1 MAQQPRNLHAPGTT
15 PVSVKDE
22 LVDVVLHRKIV
33 KGASVYRAVLDV
45 STTDEP
51 QITLDACRAVL
62 ATPELRKEWDPAVE
76 RSQLLEMF
84 DQVTRIYKTNFT
96 LGWPA
101 SPRDAVTISRTF
113 SDATTVIDISTS
125 LPRSPDE
132 PAYLRPSPP
141 YVRSEVGLFAWCIQ
155 LVTSSSGAPRLRMTC
170 FWQHDL
176 RALWTGGFGSAPGV
190 AQQLAAM
197 TIGFFK
203 TVKTRG
209 SSRIPL
215 LSGYGNGVSV
225 ERVRFQIDREALTA
239 DYAIVPEEEEHER
252 QEREQSLEE
261 LHAIREHRRLTRS
274 VEWLLP
280 VGEGWD
286 VQITTRASS
295 EAVTQLPWT
304 AHATRSGQD
313 RIVLKI
319 KHSELPNDH
328 SVLKPVETVE
338 ERDPSSY
345 YMSQP
350 ILQDTTSMADE
361 PEAKWKRTTE
371 SRGVSVAQLD
381 SIDPTLVVYRAEATF
396 VGLGL
401 WDLYAAIATPGARA
415 FWDRAYDDAV
425 LLEDVNQLTEL
436 WHHKTKPTWPVNGR
450 DAVVLKTVYK
460 SPTTI
465 HIFAFSA
472 DEPNLFPNVPSADP
486 NVIRTQ
492 IDLQGWAIE
501 ALSPT
506 TTLVTLLEQSDP
518 KGWSN
523 KASIPQQMVSY
534 VAGVGDFVIKCGG
547 PPVQTRLEGAKSND
561 IRYDHEKGS
570 FRIEYERCASRRSS
584 SSEGADEPSFPNT
597 PVIECELRCDLDN
610 WASSLDIVID
620 PPPQSITCLR
630 RHRLSL
636 GGGGLWLTI
645 SHDAVHAGDE
655 RLQAIVR
662 RAPQGVAKEKGL
674 VMVNG
679 ARVDVDVE
687 ELADKEVKHLAKQ
700 KRVKPARIPLDQPPV
715 LGVIRRRKAE
725 WDSAEQDGNAT
736 DSTTTTTSPTSASSS
751 QYTSSAPAFA
761 SSFTR
766 YLNYAVEQ
774 ATVTT
779 QQAVAAI
786 SPAAAAGADAMPSSS
801 KPPMQYA
808 LEALSYLQV
817 QHARPVSDGWTLVSD
832 KGFPVYRKIEAQ
844 ISSVIPVHKGE
855 KVVEGFSADEMA
867 SVLTSYECRKQ
878 WDTRFDSVHV
888 FESFGAGSH
897 TNFTVTKGGFPFRDR
912 GFYLANLMARTA
924 LARRTTGE
932 TDQTS
937 DGRTAVFLVSASF
950 SAESISSFAPS
961 KYNPYTLP
969 VGRVFVDGWILE
981 TLDPYGSENYTI
993 PSTRCTRITA
1003 VDYAGSIP
1011 AAVNSS
1017 INAML
1022 PKSILALETYLKG
1035 LSPPPFTR
1043 LPASGLMIL
1052 SKTDEN
1058 PDAKSWTLRKRD
1070 STHEVVNTRF
1080 SPGDRVYKR
1089 ETRSAPP
1096 KPQWLLDLEV
1106 GRAVIFV
1113 EVRPASLES
1122 NDKKT
1127 TVTIDGNST
1136 PVFNEKESLTNL
1148 GRDELLDG
1156 RTSKMDVLV
1165 RTSSEEE
1172 QLPQELLSPIAI
1184 ADHLLDDVA
1193 PTTAISVPLDTTEGE
1208 SLDTP
1213 QAESPIAD
1221 EKLPD
1226 ESASQSDGVP
1236 PDSSTHGLLR
1246 FLNSYPNPLTRFA
1259 TPAGRPRPILRSLS
1273 GSTTSS
1279 RQASGTARDNNE
1291 ASTSSGHPVALL
1303 SPRAD
1308 NAPTYPLSTVIIVAL
1323 IAFLIGSLLR
1333 SMLSPADF
1341 VYVVSDLKDAEDV
1354 SSGWREI
1361 KRLLECP
1368 IPYTH

>member
-1 MAQQPRNLHAPGTT
+1 
-15 PVSVKDE
+15 
-22 LVDVVLHRKIV
+22 
-33 KGASVYRAVLDV
+33 
-45 STTDEP
+45 
-51 QITLDACRAVL
+51 
-62 ATPELRKEWDPAVE
+62 
-76 RSQLLEMF
+76 
-84 DQVTRIYKTNFT
+84 
-96 LGWPA
+96 
-101 SPRDAVTISRTF
+101 
-113 SDATTVIDISTS
+113 
-125 LPRSPDE
+125 
-132 PAYLRPSPP
+132 
-141 YVRSEVGLFAWCIQ
+141 
-155 LVTSSSGAPRLRMTC
+155 
-170 FWQHDL
+170 
-176 RALWTGGFGSAPGV
+176 
-190 AQQLAAM
+190 
-197 TIGFFK
+197 
-203 TVKTRG
+203 
-209 SSRIPL
+209 
-215 LSGYGNGVSV
+215 
-225 ERVRFQIDREALTA
+225 
-239 DYAIVPEEEEHER
+239 
-252 QEREQSLEE
+252 
-261 LHAIREHRRLTRS
+261 
-274 VEWLLP
+274 
-280 VGEGWD
+280 
-286 VQITTRASS
+286 
-295 EAVTQLPWT
+295 
-304 AHATRSGQD
+304 
-313 RIVLKI
+313 
-319 KHSELPNDH
+319 
-328 SVLKPVETVE
+328 
-338 ERDPSSY
+338 
-345 YMSQP
+345 
-350 ILQDTTSMADE
+350 
-361 PEAKWKRTTE
+361 
-371 SRGVSVAQLD
+371 
-381 SIDPTLVVYRAEATF
+381 
-396 VGLGL
+396 
-401 WDLYAAIATPGARA
+401 
-415 FWDRAYDDAV
+415 
-425 LLEDVNQLTEL
+425 
-436 WHHKTKPTWPVNGR
+436 
-450 DAVVLKTVYK
+450 
-460 SPTTI
+460 
-465 HIFAFSA
+465 
-472 DEPNLFPNVPSADP
+472 
-486 NVIRTQ
+486 
-492 IDLQGWAIE
+492 
-501 ALSPT
+501 
-506 TTLVTLLEQSDP
+506 
-518 KGWSN
+518 
-523 KASIPQQMVSY
+523 MVSY

-736 DSTTTTTSPTSASSS
+736 DSTTATTSPTSASSS

-766 YLNYAVEQ
+766 YFNYAVEQ

-808 LEALSYLQV
+808 LEALSYLQA

-832 KGFPVYRKIEAQ
+832 KGFPGYRKIEAQ

-1080 SPGDRVYKR
+1080 SPGDRVYKSTISVNACPR
-1089 ETRSAPP
+1089 RSLSPSANDRTPRPSTIMAAPSTPTLDGQPAGTNEDNAKTPVALPKGISPVSERWGSNDTLRSPSIFTVRGEVRHPTDLMIAELVVDTKLYPEGYAVKLRSRVDKEPQRLPLPASGEDSPMDNPLPISPSVYTLPLSPLHSAGLAADRPPCHLLRLMLPTAQFQMSTIQDPLTGETRSAPP

-1165 RTSSEEE
+1165 RCVEIIDSGLGMLTLHCRTSSEEE

-1221 EKLPD
+1221 EKVWRLKW
-1226 ESASQSDGVP
+1226 
-1236 PDSSTHGLLR
+1236 
-1246 FLNSYPNPLTRFA
+1246 LNC
-1259 TPAGRPRPILRSLS
+1259 LS
-1273 GSTTSS
+1273 
-1279 RQASGTARDNNE
+1279 
-1291 ASTSSGHPVALL
+1291 
-1303 SPRAD
+1303 
-1308 NAPTYPLSTVIIVAL
+1308 
-1323 IAFLIGSLLR
+1323 
-1333 SMLSPADF
+1333 
-1341 VYVVSDLKDAEDV
+1341 
-1354 SSGWREI
+1354 
-1361 KRLLECP
+1361 
-1368 IPYTH
+1368 